1 MAVIARARAVAQVG
15 PMRFSGFLAW
25 LMWLVIHLV
34 YLTAF
39 KSRVTALL
47 HWSVSFIGR
56 GRSERVAT
64 VQQVVARTRLQG
76 VDGPGL
82 PPLAR
87 TGSTSG
93 TSPGHGG
100 TDEDARITWP

>member
-15 PMRFSGFLAW
+15 PLRFSGFLAW
-25 LMWLVIHLV
+25 PMWLVIHLV

-47 HWSVSFIGR
+47 HWAVSFVGR

-64 VQQVVARTRLQG
+64 IQQVVARNSLR
-76 VDGPGL
+76 GL
-82 PPLAR
+82 EARQRRPTSCAPPA
-87 TGSTSG
+87 
-93 TSPGHGG
+93 GG
-100 TDEDARITWP
+100 ADDAARITWP